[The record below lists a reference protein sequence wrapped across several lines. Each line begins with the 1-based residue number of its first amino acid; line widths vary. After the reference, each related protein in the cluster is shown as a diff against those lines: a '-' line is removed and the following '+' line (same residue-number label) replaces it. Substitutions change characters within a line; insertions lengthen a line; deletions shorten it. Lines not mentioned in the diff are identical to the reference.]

1 MTTAGSK
8 PRLKVGFYDFWPGH
22 QPANNYFRHVLAT
35 RFQVELDDAR
45 PDVAIFSVF
54 GDRHRQVACRRKYH
68 VTGETRQAP
77 ADAFDFSFTF
87 APTGGRNFRLPLW
100 VIYMDWFAV
109 SHPNDCSPS
118 YLVPQE
124 TLVHRPTPAPR
135 PLFCNFIFNNDS
147 GARLRLLDAL
157 AARREVDCLGAL
169 RNNRPHLGGDELTK
183 VAAQR
188 AYRFSVAFE
197 NTIHP
202 GYVTEK
208 ILHPLAAQSVP
219 IYWGCSEVAADFNPA
234 AFIDARDYPSLDALA
249 DDVMAIDAD
258 AARWQRIVTAPVFH
272 DGGVPPALRPEAV
285 ADFFEATI

>member
-1 MTTAGSK
+1 MTGAAK

-22 QPANNYFRHVLAT
+22 QPANNYFHHVLAT
-35 RFQVELDDAR
+35 RFSVEIDEAR

-54 GDRHRQVACRRKYH
+54 GDRHRDVACRRKYH

-77 ADAFDFSFTF
+77 ADAYDFSFTF
-87 APTGGRNFRLPLW
+87 DVTGGRNYRLPLW
-100 VIYMDWFAV
+100 VIYLDWFGMP
-109 SHPNDCSPS
+109 HPNGRNPA
-118 YLVPQE
+118 YLVPLE
-124 TLVHRPTPAPR
+124 ALARRATPAPR
-135 PLFCNFIFNNDS
+135 PRFCNFIFNSDS
-147 GARLRLLDAL
+147 GARVPFLDAL

-188 AYRFSVAFE
+188 AYRFTVAFE
-197 NTIHP
+197 NTVQP

-219 IYWGCSEVAADFNPA
+219 IYWGCPEVAADFNPA
-234 AFIDARDYPSLDALA
+234 AFIDARDYPSLEALA
-249 DDVMAIDAD
+249 DEVIAIDD
-258 AARWQRIVTAPVFH
+258 DPARWQSIVTTPVFP
-272 DGGVPPALRPEAV
+272 DGGVPAPLRPEAV